1 MICGK
6 TIRDSWPTSTNSPKK
21 EQREGNLNLPSVN
34 QAHLH
39 AGLKWPRPCSHHRAG
54 QNTKARVLLSRSFGT
69 PQSSEPFEF
78 LKIQDNV
85 GSWQLAVKFVE
96 HKINVGLSSTTIEK
110 TE

>member
-1 MICGK
+1 VEKQFEIAGLHLQ
-6 TIRDSWPTSTNSPKK
+6 IPPKK
-21 EQREGNLNLPSVN
+21 EQREGNLNQPSVN

-54 QNTKARVLLSRSFGT
+54 QNTKARVLLSRNFGT